1 MAAPQCI
8 FCSWKMEN
16 FGNQNIDDSC
26 PEECSVK
33 QLKSQATRL
42 NQMTLVQ
49 GRKFKKLVEV
59 LEVPP
64 EKFDAAE
71 K

>member
-1 MAAPQCI
+1 
-8 FCSWKMEN
+8 MEN
-16 FGNQNIDDSC
+16 FGNQNVDDHC
-26 PEECSVK
+26 PDECSVK

-42 NQMTLVQ
+42 NQMSLVQ

-59 LEVPP
+59 LELSP
-64 EKFDAAE
+64 EKFDAE